1 MVMRDATVNFRSTGE
16 AIRSLDGFV
25 AVATASTQNGL
36 AGFAASTVLEASERP
51 FSLLVCIDVVEQPDV
66 FLDVGSRICLNFF
79 RRTQR
84 AEFST
89 FRSVSLSMKERFA
102 ATEWRFGEAGIPE
115 LDGAALHVE
124 CRVSTMK
131 QLYRLIALEC
141 LVLPANLD
149 DLDAHGKWTL

>member
-1 MVMRDATVNFRSTGE
+1 MNFHRTGE
-16 AIRSLDGFV
+16 VIRSLDGFV
-25 AVATASTQNGL
+25 AVATASTPNGL

-51 FSLLVCIDVVEQPDV
+51 FSLLVCIDVVEQPNA
-66 FLDVGSRICLNFF
+66 FLDVGSRVCLNFF

-84 AEFST
+84 ADFST

-102 ATEWRFGEAGIPE
+102 ATEWTFGQAGIPE

-124 CRVSTMK
+124 CRVLTMK

-141 LVLPANLD
+141 LVSPADPD
-149 DLDAHGKWTL
+149 DLGSYDEWTA